1 MKAPAVYMLASG
13 RNGTLYIG
21 VTSDLI
27 KRVWQHRE
35 SVVDG
40 FTKKYSVKMLVW
52 YEQHETMDSAI
63 CKEKAM
69 KKWLRKWKLAT
80 IEKTNPHWFDLWPE
94 ITGSVAP
101 CHPREGGGNAGT
113 QSSDRNSPVVPCHPR
128 EGGGNAGVQS
138 SDKNSPVVPCHPRE
152 GGGNAGTQ
160 LPNENKTNYVPVVP
174 ANAGTQQTDNDLDS
188 RLRGNDG
195 SLDGAR

>member
-1 MKAPAVYMLASG
+1 MLASG
-13 RNGTLYIG
+13 QNGTLYIG

-40 FTKKYSVKMLVW
+40 FTKKYSVKILVW

-80 IEKTNPHWFDLWPE
+80 IEKTNPHWLDLWPE
-94 ITGSVAP
+94 ITGEAPSPIIPAYAGIQSSGKNTYVAP
-101 CHPREGGGNAGT
+101 CHPRESG
-113 QSSDRNSPVVPCHPR
+113 R
-128 EGGGNAGVQS
+128 
-138 SDKNSPVVPCHPRE
+138 
-152 GGGNAGTQ
+152 
-160 LPNENKTNYVPVVP
+160 
-174 ANAGTQQTDNDLDS
+174 NAGTQQTDNDLDS

-195 SLDGAR
+195 SLGGAR